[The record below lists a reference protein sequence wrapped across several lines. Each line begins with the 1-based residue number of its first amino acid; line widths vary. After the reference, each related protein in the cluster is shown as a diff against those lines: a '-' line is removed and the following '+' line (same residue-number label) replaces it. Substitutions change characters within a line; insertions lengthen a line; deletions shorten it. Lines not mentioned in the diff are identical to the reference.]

1 MDMSSNNVAD
11 LTTQII
17 IDEGIKDGVLMRTAK
32 SFIWMV
38 TQMVYM
44 GVTFVVG
51 TVAMTYFK

>member
-1 MDMSSNNVAD
+1 MSSNNVAD
-11 LTTQII
+11 LTTQIL